1 MKKLRAFFSILVTA
15 LAFAAIPNIAWAC
28 DVEHGLRSKSEAGS
42 YRVFVNGTFF
52 EKDTGPSSG
61 YGSSVFLNW
70 LVTGEN
76 IVRIEYDG
84 NAGQF
89 GITKGCKGEFPD
101 DEPVDQ
107 VTFDQPGSKILK
119 FNHDD
124 LVESEYLKA
133 EIAGDAG
140 LIDAIEQLQKAVRAR
155 DVDTIFALQAPL
167 FRDAIRQGYSLDN
180 PQMITRKLLSEGVLN
195 IAENLVVTPV
205 MGGRV
210 YQVLDPAFERPV
222 SATIKDENGMFQWY
236 SGTFWARF
244 NGKWGI
250 VGL

>member
-1 MKKLRAFFSILVTA
+1 M
-15 LAFAAIPNIAWAC
+15 
-28 DVEHGLRSKSEAGS
+28 
-42 YRVFVNGTFF
+42 
-52 EKDTGPSSG
+52 
-61 YGSSVFLNW
+61 
-70 LVTGEN
+70 
-76 IVRIEYDG
+76 
-84 NAGQF
+84 
-89 GITKGCKGEFPD
+89 
-101 DEPVDQ
+101 
-107 VTFDQPGSKILK
+107 
-119 FNHDD
+119 
-124 LVESEYLKA
+124 
-133 EIAGDAG
+133 
-140 LIDAIEQLQKAVRAR
+140 DAIEQLQKAVRVR

-222 SATIKDENGMFQWY
+222 SATIEDENGMFQWY

-244 NGKWGI
+244 DGKWGI